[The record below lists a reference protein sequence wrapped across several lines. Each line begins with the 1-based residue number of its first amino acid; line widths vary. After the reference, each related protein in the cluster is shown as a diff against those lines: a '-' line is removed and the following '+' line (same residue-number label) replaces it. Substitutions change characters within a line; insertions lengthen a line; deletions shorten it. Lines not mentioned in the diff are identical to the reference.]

1 MRYKLYGIG
10 GALATL
16 TSVYLT
22 LNNINQVRHVSFG
35 SPRVGNAA
43 AAMYMSHVLPMVRTT
58 HFRDIVPHNPFISL
72 GYTHVTTEWYEN
84 QQGERYQNTLSYYFL
99 M

>member
-1 MRYKLYGIG
+1 MILRYIINGKG

-16 TSVYLT
+16 TAVYLSSNGI
-22 LNNINQVRHVSFG
+22 NNVRHISFG

-43 AAMYMSHVLPMVRTT
+43 AASYMSRVLPMIRTT
-58 HFRDIVPHNPFISL
+58 HFRDIVPHNPFISV

-84 QQGERYQNTLSYYFL
+84 MQGNSTIN
-99 M
+99 